1 MSGGYQKALPF
12 PSPSKN
18 GKITGKQ
25 VLSRPEPMT
34 SASYEGFRVIY
45 LMLLVQQLQT
55 WSWDAG
61 LHVLLSEVVSS
72 TSMRATGEAEDFLSF
87 GCPEIVGALWEQEP

>member
-55 WSWDAG
+55 
-61 LHVLLSEVVSS
+61 
-72 TSMRATGEAEDFLSF
+72 
-87 GCPEIVGALWEQEP
+87 